1 MIDTYLKL
9 TDFSMYLQNFNII
22 MFILITLKSLG
33 QAVNF
38 FYTLLAIVVPLLWL
52 VVR

>member
-1 MIDTYLKL
+1 
-9 TDFSMYLQNFNII
+9 

-38 FYTLLAIVVPLLWL
+38 FCILLAIVVQVSLGY
-52 VVR
+52 RGFS

>member
-1 MIDTYLKL
+1 
-9 TDFSMYLQNFNII
+9 

-38 FYTLLAIVVPLLWL
+38 FCILLAIVVYTTSL
-52 VVR
+52 VGS